1 MRGSFIICA
10 YKNKSILGTEH
21 LLEAM
26 HTFLYHLFFL
36 KLMNKKE
43 HRRVIISTSQ
53 FKIRHWSSISSS
65 MFHLISFLFTS
76 TRVLKMNN

>member
-1 MRGSFIICA
+1 MKGSFIICA

-26 HTFLYHLFFL
+26 HTFFFSIFF

-43 HRRVIISTSQ
+43 HIRVIISTSQ